1 MSKRSIAAL
10 VLLVSILIVAFYPF
24 TLIWQEPR
32 GLPPRHLEVGDRWI
46 YKVAF
51 PDSHS
56 YQMTESVKGIIDVNG
71 TKVYLLLRDDA
82 QHISTQYLWIT
93 LDWHEIRTF
102 TPNIGNLLANSTITY
117 TPPVKLFQV
126 PLRVGDHWTVKST
139 KRTITIVKN
148 TTIDTNML
156 LLQARTTTSL
166 EYVST
171 PVGQFH
177 AFKVTV
183 TENGTVTEVLWFSTG
198 LGEVVYGEFYNDHEK
213 VTQTLIGYQLNSR
226 SMSAD
231 ENMMVPLG
239 VETRLYQQSRSWKA
253 FASYI

>member
-1 MSKRSIAAL
+1 ML
-10 VLLVSILIVAFYPF
+10 
-24 TLIWQEPR
+24 
-32 GLPPRHLEVGDRWI
+32 PRHLEVGDRWT

-71 TKVYLLLRDDA
+71 TEVYLLLRDDA
-82 QHISTQYLWIT
+82 QHISTQCLWIT
-93 LDWHEIRTF
+93 LDWHQIRTF
-102 TPNIGNLLANSTITY
+102 TPNIGNLPANSTITY

-139 KRTITIVKN
+139 KRTITIVKK
-148 TTIDTNML
+148 TTIDSNMS
-156 LLQARTTTSL
+156 LLQVRTTTSL
-166 EYVST
+166 EYVLT

-183 TENGTVTEVLWFSTG
+183 TENGTLYEALWFSTG

-213 VTQTLIGYQLNSR
+213 VTQTLTGYELKSQSI
-226 SMSAD
+226 SAV
-231 ENMMVPLG
+231 ENMLVPVG
-239 VETRLYQQSRSWKA
+239 VETRLFQQSRSWKA